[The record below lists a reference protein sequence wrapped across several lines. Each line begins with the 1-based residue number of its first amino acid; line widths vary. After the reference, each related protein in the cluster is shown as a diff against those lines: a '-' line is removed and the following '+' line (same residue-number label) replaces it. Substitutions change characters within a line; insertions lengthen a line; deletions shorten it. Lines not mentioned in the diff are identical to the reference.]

1 MVELTR
7 KQAEFVGIMRKS
19 ILDPEIQ
26 ELTNNQNLL
35 NAALLLGYVV
45 KEEVVHDIYSNSI
58 I

>member
-7 KQAEFVGIMRKS
+7 RQADFVEIMRKS

-26 ELTNNQNLL
+26 ELTNDQNLL
-35 NAALLLGYVV
+35 NTALLVGYVV
-45 KEEVVHDIYSNSI
+45 KEEAVHDLDSNSI

>member
-7 KQAEFVGIMRKS
+7 KQAEFVENMRKS

-26 ELTNNQNLL
+26 ELTNDQNLL

-45 KEEVVHDIYSNSI
+45 KEEAVHDLDSECDI
-58 I
+58 

>member
-7 KQAEFVGIMRKS
+7 KQAEFVEIMRKS

-26 ELTNNQNLL
+26 ELTDNQNLL
-35 NAALLLGYVV
+35 NAAPLLGYVV
-45 KEEVVHDIYSNSI
+45 KEEAVHDLDSNSI

>member
-7 KQAEFVGIMRKS
+7 KQADFVEIMRKS

-26 ELTNNQNLL
+26 ELTGNQNLL
-35 NAALLLGYVV
+35 NAALLVGYVV
-45 KEEVVHDIYSNSI
+45 KEEAVHDLDSNSI